1 MTGTQLATLIR
12 YKTKTNSTT
21 FTDADMLVL
30 VNLKKDT
37 LASKIQ
43 QYRNEVWNIPA
54 TDDLVA
60 DQREYAWPADVMNN
74 LVDLELKFS
83 ASGNY
88 VKATAVQRTDL
99 EDALQESRIILAYT
113 NVEPRYFVRRKAFYI
128 LSEAITAVTDGIKL
142 VYDSFPANLANMTG
156 SAELSDD
163 PSTTTHGFPR
173 EFQELWATDVAIEYK
188 SRNGI
193 KLSPVERAFE
203 KDLDKA
209 LVNFGKRV
217 LDEALIGHLPPGE
230 EEGDDG
236 FNY

>member
-1 MTGTQLATLIR
+1 MTGTELKNLIN
-12 YKTKTNSTT
+12 YKCKTNSTT
-21 FTDADMLVL
+21 FTASDMLVL

-37 LASKIQ
+37 MASKIQ
-43 QYRNEVWNIPA
+43 QFRNDVWNIPA
-54 TDDLVA
+54 LDDLVA
-60 DQREYAWPADVMNN
+60 DQREYAFPTDVMNN

-99 EDALQESRIILAYT
+99 DDALQESRIVNAYT
-113 NVEPRYFVRRKAFYI
+113 NTEPRYFVRRKALFI
-128 LSEAITAVTDGIKL
+128 LSEAISAVTDGIKL
-142 VYDSFPANLANMTG
+142 VYDSFPASLANLTG
-156 SAELSDD
+156 SADLSAD

-173 EFQELWATDVAIEYK
+173 EFHELWATSVSIEYK
-188 SRNGI
+188 GRNNI
-193 KLSPVERAFE
+193 KLSVVERNFE
-203 KDLDKA
+203 RDFQSA
-209 LVNFGKRV
+209 LEDFGKRV